1 MRYLG
6 LDVHVS
12 TTVWCLMNDTGEVME
27 RGKTATTVP
36 DLQAL
41 VRRVSETEPVLV
53 GQEVGKMA
61 YLVHD
66 AVTGLGT
73 RILSFNA
80 HHLRMIASSRK
91 KTDRRDA
98 YWIAKA
104 LQTGMTPTPVYIPTG
119 EVRQLRALLSR
130 RQALTS
136 ERTRWLLRARS
147 YLQAAGYPP
156 GKAYRS
162 VPKLIAALLESP
174 DGIDLALAQSLE
186 LCERMHAA
194 ANAELAKVDATLS
207 QLAKGIDVVQRLQ
220 TIPAVGEK
228 VALVIYAWV
237 GDATRFRSAR
247 ELASYAGLVPS
258 VRQSGKT
265 ETLGGIT
272 RMGSPQLRSMLVQS
286 GHVLLAKCRSE
297 DGMPSAP
304 LKAIALRVEAKRAR
318 RKIAVVAAARHI
330 LRVAYYVMRDGTSYD
345 PERLSKPST
354 ESVEPQA
361 LPAAS

>member
-1 MRYLG
+1 
-6 LDVHVS
+6 
-12 TTVWCLMNDTGEVME
+12 
-27 RGKTATTVP
+27 VP
-36 DLQAL
+36 DLQVL

-53 GQEVGKMA
+53 GQEMGKMA

-66 AVTGLGT
+66 AVTALGT
-73 RILSFNA
+73 QILSFNA

-98 YWIAKA
+98 YWVAKA
-104 LQTGMTPTPVYIPTG
+104 LQTGMTPTPVYLPTG
-119 EVRQLRALLSR
+119 QVRQLRALLSR
-130 RQALTS
+130 REALST

-156 GKAYRS
+156 GKARRS
-162 VPKLIAALLESP
+162 VTKLIGDLLESP

-194 ANAELAKVDATLS
+194 ASAELGKIDATLS
-207 QLAKGIDVVQRLQ
+207 RLAKQIEVVQRLQ

-237 GDATRFRSAR
+237 GDVTRFGSAR

-265 ETLGGIT
+265 QTHGGIT

-286 GHVLLAKCRSE
+286 AHVLLSRCRGTPES
-297 DGMPSAP
+297 PAAP
-304 LKAIALRVEAKRAR
+304 LKAIALRVRTTR
-318 RKIAVVAAARHI
+318 RRHKIAIVAAARHI
-330 LRVAYYVMRDGTSYD
+330 LRIAYYVMRDRASYD
-345 PERLSKPST
+345 PARLHKPST
-354 ESVEPQA
+354 ESTELQA
-361 LPAAS
+361 LPAAT